1 METSQKNTNC
11 ESNNPIQCENIG
23 TEEIQT
29 ILARLAALEAA
40 NESQAQRIVELE
52 REVQQLKEQKPK
64 KTLKKKKKKKKRGK
78 SGYNVFMGE
87 KMKELK
93 AADSD
98 LKGKDA
104 MKAASKIWNTLEES
118 EKEDYK
124 ARAKAENEAKAAQMK
139 KIAKKSLDNV
149 NKKNEK
155 ENNSDSEESDSD
167 SEDSEDSEKIYTK
180 TELKKMKIKD
190 LRQICEKMGGIDNI
204 INLTTRKKKKKK
216 ELIETIMN
224 SQDI

>member
-52 REVQQLKEQKPK
+52 REVQELKEEKPEK
-64 KTLKKKKKKKKRGK
+64 KTLKKKKKKRKGRK

-149 NKKNEK
+149 DKKNEK
-155 ENNSDSEESDSD
+155 ENNSDSEDSD
-167 SEDSEDSEKIYTK
+167 SEDSEDEEKIYTK

>member
-1 METSQKNTNC
+1 
-11 ESNNPIQCENIG
+11 
-23 TEEIQT
+23 
-29 ILARLAALEAA
+29 
-40 NESQAQRIVELE
+40 
-52 REVQQLKEQKPK
+52 
-64 KTLKKKKKKKKRGK
+64 
-78 SGYNVFMGE
+78 MGE

-149 NKKNEK
+149 DKKNEKENEK
-155 ENNSDSEESDSD
+155 ENNSDSEE
-167 SEDSEDSEKIYTK
+167 
-180 TELKKMKIKD
+180 
-190 LRQICEKMGGIDNI
+190 
-204 INLTTRKKKKKK
+204 
-216 ELIETIMN
+216 
-224 SQDI
+224 

>member
-93 AADSD
+93 GKLSKVGWDMDYGLDGAITD
-98 LKGKDA
+98 LKP
-104 MKAASKIWNTLEES
+104 
-118 EKEDYK
+118 
-124 ARAKAENEAKAAQMK
+124 K
-139 KIAKKSLDNV
+139 K
-149 NKKNEK
+149 
-155 ENNSDSEESDSD
+155 
-167 SEDSEDSEKIYTK
+167 
-180 TELKKMKIKD
+180 
-190 LRQICEKMGGIDNI
+190 
-204 INLTTRKKKKKK
+204 
-216 ELIETIMN
+216 
-224 SQDI
+224 